1 MKKVTI
7 IYWSGTGNTT
17 MMANAISEG
26 VKGVGNP
33 VDVVQVEDANKD
45 MVVNSE
51 LLAFGCP
58 SMGAEVL
65 EEEFMEPFI
74 ESLKDVDLSGKKVAL
89 FGSYDWGNGEWMQD
103 WEARMKE
110 YGASVIREGLIL
122 HLTPDDDGIEKC
134 KELGEDI
141 ARA

>member
-7 IYWSGTGNTT
+7 IYWSGTGNTE

-26 VKGVGNP
+26 VKDVGNP
-33 VDVVQVEDANKD
+33 VDVVKVEDANKD

-65 EEEFMEPFI
+65 EEGLMEPFI
-74 ESLKDVDLSGKKVAL
+74 ESLKDIDFTGKKVAL
-89 FGSYDWGNGEWMQD
+89 FGSYDWGDGEWMRD
-103 WEARMKE
+103 WEERMKG
-110 YGASVIREGLIL
+110 YGANIVDEGLII
-122 HLTPDDDGIEKC
+122 HLTPDDDGVEKC
-134 KELGEDI
+134 KDLGDSL
-141 ARA
+141 AKA